1 VKSLILASSSIYR
14 KKLLDTLGFDYQCI
28 SPDIDETVLPEE
40 TTTQL
45 VARLALAKA
54 QKVAQ
59 QQTNSLIIGSDQAA
73 TVDGIILNKPL
84 TTAKAQQQ
92 LQLCSGKKVTFLT
105 GLCLFDSSDNS
116 HQLATIAYHV
126 YFRELSDA
134 EIAQYIALEQP
145 LNCAGSFKV
154 EGLGISLFEKLE
166 GDDFNSLIGLPVIE
180 LLKMLRA
187 KGISPLS

>member
-126 YFRELSDA
+126 YFRELSSA

-180 LLKMLRA
+180 LLNMLRA

>member
-1 VKSLILASSSIYR
+1 MKSLILASSSIYR
-14 KKLLDTLGFDYQCI
+14 KKLLDTLGFDYQCA
-28 SPDIDETVLPEE
+28 SPDIDETVHKDE
-40 TTTQL
+40 TSAQL

-54 QKVAQ
+54 QKVAHRHS
-59 QQTNSLIIGSDQAA
+59 NSLIIGSDQAA

-126 YFRELSDA
+126 YFRELSSA
-134 EIAQYIALEQP
+134 EIAHYIAIEQP

-180 LLKMLRA
+180 LLNMLRA
-187 KGISPLS
+187 KGINPLS

>member
-59 QQTNSLIIGSDQAA
+59 QQPNSLIIGSDQAA

-84 TTAKAQQQ
+84 TAAKAQQQ

-126 YFRELSDA
+126 YFRELSSA

>member
-28 SPDIDETVLPEE
+28 SPDIDETVLSEE

-59 QQTNSLIIGSDQAA
+59 QQPNSLIIGSDQAA

-84 TTAKAQQQ
+84 TTAKAQHQ

-126 YFRELSDA
+126 YFRELSSA

-180 LLKMLRA
+180 LLNMLRV

>member
-1 VKSLILASSSIYR
+1 MKSLILASSSIYR
-14 KKLLDTLGFDYQCI
+14 KKLLDTLGFNYQCI
-28 SPDIDETVLPEE
+28 SPDIDETAHKDE
-40 TTTQL
+40 TSAQL

-54 QKVAQ
+54 QKVAHQ
-59 QQTNSLIIGSDQAA
+59 HTNSLIIGSDQAA

-105 GLCLFDSSDNS
+105 GLCLFDSNDDSY
-116 HQLATIAYHV
+116 QLATIAYHV
-126 YFRELSDA
+126 YFRELSTA
-134 EIAQYIALEQP
+134 EIAQYIAIEQP

-180 LLKMLRA
+180 LLNMLRA
-187 KGISPLS
+187 KGINPLS

>member
-1 VKSLILASSSIYR
+1 MKSLILASSSIYR

-126 YFRELSDA
+126 YFRELSSA

-180 LLKMLRA
+180 LLNMLRA